1 MSLIIEK
8 YGNKNFQHRDTLQP
22 LYKEYG
28 ANDIT
33 IIFDGDNVRLRS
45 DSGRVIYD
53 SLGYD
58 YSDVRVINLGG
69 SEEVFASPVLLKQRL
84 IDLGYPFEGGVDV
97 IVGGIESIGASTNIG
112 IDNTDPQN
120 PIPFLTGI
128 IDSGT
133 IT

>member
-45 DSGRVIYD
+45 VSGRVIFD

-97 IVGGIESIGASTNIG
+97 IVGGIESVGAGQNIAV
-112 IDNTDPQN
+112 DNTDPNN
-120 PIPFLTGI
+120 PVVSLTGV
-128 IDSGT
+128 IDAGE
-133 IT
+133 I